1 MNKIYSLQ
9 INTTSCNFSLYLN
22 GCEIFN
28 YKGSM
33 PIQLTIPVNEWLIG
47 NENKFQLTI
56 TPSDGS
62 TELNTDTNASISVIT
77 NYRNE
82 SKLNAKKLKE
92 YPLPRLSGDRSEKE
106 VKKSEVITGEFISPL
121 EYENTFY
128 NTVEEISTFQ
138 KEDIYEAYKKLHSIF
153 KRKDTDAFLKAINF
167 KLSEFSKAYN
177 LKKEDEMRRQGSFF
191 ERLVA
196 ADLFLLDINRVR
208 AKYILP
214 NRLVLL
220 EDEEGDQPIY
230 FYDRLNKLQLGY
242 PVYWGK
248 LAGNNELSIIR

>member
-9 INTTSCNFSLYLN
+9 ISTASCNFSLYLN
-22 GCEIFN
+22 GCEILN
-28 YKGSM
+28 YKDSM

-47 NENKFQLTI
+47 NENKFQLII
-56 TPSDGS
+56 TPPDGS
-62 TELNTDTNASISVIT
+62 TALNRDTNASISVIT

-92 YPLPRLSGDRSEKE
+92 YQLPRFSGDRSQNE
-106 VKKSEVITGEFISPL
+106 VKKSEVINGEFISPL
-121 EYENTFY
+121 VYENTFY
-128 NTVEEISTFQ
+128 NILEDISMIQ

-153 KRKDTDAFLKAINF
+153 KTKDNDAFIKAINF

-177 LKKEDEMRRQGSFF
+177 LKREEEIKRQSSFF
-191 ERLVA
+191 TKLVST
-196 ADLFLLDINRVR
+196 DLFLLDINRVS

-214 NRLVLL
+214 DRLVLL
-220 EDEEGDQPIY
+220 EDKEGDQPIY
-230 FYDRLNKLQLGY
+230 FYDRLNKLQLSY

-248 LAGNNELSIIR
+248 LAGKKELSIIR